1 MGQVGTERL
10 PLWQLLLCHAHTL
23 CSPDQRRL
31 GCVSFNSD
39 KLWSIIF
46 DQDLYIL
53 QHTPRFNVVN
63 LWGPRTNPMVQ
74 NWALNILH
82 CLLRCLSLLLCQHL
96 RCLDHRHLQRA
107 GRGRAWGR
115 HGQEPEVLHWFC
127 HPREVFL
134 FKYDIRA
141 SFFLQIWHLLR
152 IFYNNVISP
161 RTIKDPIQTTLIHKS
176 FTCVHHSSK
185 AILYVYIFEK
195 AKNHVNIFHQAAWT
209 LCARWDFRAKVGT
222 IMIKTC
228 EWSDDMRLFL
238 RKDWHPIYLI
248 YQVISDYP
256 NHIFTKYLNGQISPN
271 IGMLRKT
278 EIIKLS

>member
-23 CSPDQRRL
+23 CSPNQRRL

-46 DQDLYIL
+46 DQHLYIL

-107 GRGRAWGR
+107 GGGWAWGR
-115 HGQEPEVLHWFC
+115 HGQEPEILHWFC
-127 HPREVFL
+127 NPGPNRALTLTVLFLIILIFLIFVAFVVF
-134 FKYDIRA
+134 
-141 SFFLQIWHLLR
+141 SFV
-152 IFYNNVISP
+152 NE
-161 RTIKDPIQTTLIHKS
+161 S
-176 FTCVHHSSK
+176 FTGKTVGIVCSYWDDRNQVRSDSLGSK
-185 AILYVYIFEK
+185 ISI
-195 AKNHVNIFHQAAWT
+195 T
-209 LCARWDFRAKVGT
+209 RA
-222 IMIKTC
+222 
-228 EWSDDMRLFL
+228 F
-238 RKDWHPIYLI
+238 
-248 YQVISDYP
+248 
-256 NHIFTKYLNGQISPN
+256 F
-271 IGMLRKT
+271 
-278 EIIKLS
+278 